1 MTSRPIQILDTT
13 LREGEQT
20 PGVSFTIEQKIKIV
34 NLLCDF
40 GVDYIEL
47 GHPAVSKDIFKTISE
62 INKLDLVP
70 ETVVHSRLKKV
81 DINDAI
87 DLKSQWVGLFFDV
100 SKERLFEKYGINEE
114 RSLELIS
121 ESISYAKNNGLKIRF
136 TAEDAA
142 RTDLDYLLKVGKLVE
157 NAGADRFGFAD
168 TVGILHPQKI
178 STMISRLV
186 DNLNIPIHV
195 HLHNDFGLAT
205 ANALQAVQSGASCVD
220 TTINGLGE
228 RCGITSLLEVTAAL
242 DELLNID
249 NNWNFDFTKDL
260 SSYVDEITGVSID
273 KIRPIS
279 GDYCFTHNGGLH
291 TAAVIKDPSTYESIS
306 PQKYGQTRNLII
318 DKFSG
323 KKVVKHRFKKLG
335 IKITDSV
342 IIKILTLIKS
352 KPDKTFW
359 SDKELLVVFNSI
371 NKGSFKKSSE
381 FI

>member
-1 MTSRPIQILDTT
+1 MTSKPIQILDTT

-100 SKERLFEKYGINEE
+100 SKERLFAKYGINQE
-114 RSLELIS
+114 RSLELIR

-142 RTDLDYLLKVGKLVE
+142 RTDLDYLLKVGKLAE
-157 NAGADRFGFAD
+157 DAGADRFGFAD
-168 TVGILHPQKI
+168 TVGILYPQKI
-178 STMISRLV
+178 SKMITRLV
-186 DNLNIPIHV
+186 NNLNIPIHV

-205 ANALQAVQSGASCVD
+205 ANALQAVHSGASCVD

-228 RCGITSLLEVTAAL
+228 RCGITSLVEVTAAL

-249 NNWNFDFTKDL
+249 NDWNFDFTREL
-260 SSYVDEITGVSID
+260 SSYVDEITDVSID

-291 TAAVIKDPSTYESIS
+291 TAAVIKNPSTYESIS
-306 PQKYGQTRNLII
+306 PQKYGQVRKLII

-323 KKVVKHRFKKLG
+323 KKVVKHRFNKLG
-335 IKITDSV
+335 IKIADSV
-342 IIKILTLIKS
+342 VIKVLTLIKS

-371 NKGSFKKSSE
+371 NEGSFKKSSKV
-381 FI
+381 I

>member
-81 DINDAI
+81 DIDDAV
-87 DLKSQWVGLFFDV
+87 DLKSTWVGLFFDV
-100 SKERLFEKYGINEE
+100 SRDHLFTKYGINEE
-114 RSLELIS
+114 KSLELIGD
-121 ESISYAKNNGLKIRF
+121 SISYAKNNGLKIRF

-168 TVGILHPQKI
+168 TVGILYPQKI
-178 STMISRLV
+178 STIISRLV

-205 ANALQAVQSGASCVD
+205 ANALEAVQSGASCVD
-220 TTINGLGE
+220 TTINGIGE
-228 RCGITSLLEVTAAL
+228 RCGITSLVEVTAAL

-249 NNWNFDFTKDL
+249 NNWNFDFTKEL
-260 SSYVDEITGVSID
+260 SSYVDEITDVSID

-306 PQKYGQTRNLII
+306 PQKYGQVRKLII

-323 KKVVKHRFKKLG
+323 KKVVKHRFNKLG
-335 IKITDSV
+335 IKITDSF
-342 IIKILTLIKS
+342 IIKILRLIKS

-359 SDKELLVVFNSI
+359 TDKELLVVFNDI
-371 NKGSFKKSSE
+371 EEGSFKKSSKVV
-381 FI
+381 